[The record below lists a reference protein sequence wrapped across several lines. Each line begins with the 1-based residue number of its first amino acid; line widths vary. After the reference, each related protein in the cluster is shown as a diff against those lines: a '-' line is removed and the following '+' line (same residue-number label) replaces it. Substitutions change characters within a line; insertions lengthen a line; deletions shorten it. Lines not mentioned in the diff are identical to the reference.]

1 MKVQRKSIS
10 VLIIVECSIMKW
22 RNIESFMSMS
32 SMSKRIYLSNL
43 FISHPIIAMD
53 IPIKISPYKHSVN
66 SSISSII
73 KSIRLLLIGSVPI
86 NCTIDFGD
94 GHHQTNG
101 TNRHQ
106 YYTAFFSRNYTR
118 YGQYNVSIRCYNEL
132 STNTTQITRV
142 IRRENMNRKMIL
154 YHDLMET
161 SMATRFNLFSREDYS
176 FRHSSCLHLRNPI
189 TEEKL
194 PLIWRKKSLEV
205 IPTEVRTQTRFSQYF
220 REEMNEFFL

>member
-1 MKVQRKSIS
+1 MKVQRKYIS

-22 RNIESFMSMS
+22 PNIESFMSMS
-32 SMSKRIYLSNL
+32 SMSKRIYLSNS

-53 IPIKISPYKHSVN
+53 IPIKISPYKHSVHP
-66 SSISSII
+66 SISSLI
-73 KSIRLLLIGSVPI
+73 KSILLLLLLGSVPI

-94 GHHQTNG
+94 GHQQTNG

-106 YYTAFFSRNYTR
+106 YYTAYFARNYTR

-142 IRRENMNRKMIL
+142 IRRENINRKMIL

-161 SMATRFNLFSREDYS
+161 STATRFNLFSREDYS
-176 FRHSSCLHLRNPI
+176 FRHGSCLHLRNPI
-189 TEEKL
+189 TEEKI
-194 PLIWRKKSLEV
+194 PLIWRKKSLEI
-205 IPTEVRTQTRFSQYF
+205 IPTEVTRFFNIS
-220 REEMNEFFL
+220 EER